1 MMSPVYLIIYS
12 IGSNSFKAVDK
23 WIEDVKTERGD
34 NIILVLVGNKT
45 DMSDKRQI
53 STEEGEAK
61 AKELGCI
68 FMETSAK
75 VGYNVK
81 ALFNRIA
88 EELPGVEGGQAQAP
102 SSQLIDIRLNPSQS
116 TSGASK
122 CAC

>member
-1 MMSPVYLIIYS
+1 M
-12 IGSNSFKAVDK
+12 DK
-23 WIEDVKTERGD
+23 WIDEVKTQRGD

-45 DMSDKRQI
+45 DMPDKKV

-61 AKELGCI
+61 AKNFGCI

-75 VGYNVK
+75 AGYNVK

-88 EELPGVEGGQAQAP
+88 EELPGVEGGQSQAP

-116 TSGASK
+116 TSNASK

>member
-1 MMSPVYLIIYS
+1 MMSLVLETLILGRS
-12 IGSNSFKAVDK
+12 SFESVTK
-23 WIEDVKTERGD
+23 WTDDVKSERGND
-34 NIILVLVGNKT
+34 IILVLVGNKT
-45 DMSDKRQI
+45 DLTEKRQI

-75 VGYNVK
+75 AGYNVK

-88 EELPGVEGGQAQAP
+88 EELPGVEGGQSQAP
-102 SSQLIDIRLNPSQS
+102 PSQLIDIRLNPSQS
-116 TSGASK
+116 TSNASK